1 METPDNIPQSK
12 LPKRRP
18 GRLITYLGLFIIAG
32 AVAIGGRFLM
42 EPDKKAVP
50 TVGGPFSLVNH
61 FGKPVTDANYRGRYM
76 LIYFG
81 YTYCP
86 EVCPTALTMMVD
98 AMERLG
104 KNEEKVMPIFISID
118 PERDAPDDLK
128 QYVAHF
134 HPRMMGLTGA
144 PDQIEAASK
153 AFKVYAAKIAVEGAD
168 KDDYVMDHS
177 SVIFFMGTDGKY
189 LTHFGEGTTPET
201 MAKRMREFL

>member
-1 METPDNIPQSK
+1 MPN
-12 LPKRRP
+12 
-18 GRLITYLGLFIIAG
+18 RLVAYLGLFVIA
-32 AVAIGGRFLM
+32 AALAMGGRFIM
-42 EPDKKAVP
+42 SSGQKVTPS
-50 TVGGPFSLVNH
+50 VGGPFALVDH
-61 FGKPVTDANYRGRYM
+61 FGESVTNVDYRGRYM

-98 AMERLG
+98 AMEKLG
-104 KNEEKVMPIFISID
+104 KDEKKVTPVFISID
-118 PERDAPDDLK
+118 PERDTPDDLK
-128 QYVAHF
+128 QYISHF
-134 HPRMMGLTGA
+134 HPRMVGLTGSTE
-144 PDQIEAASK
+144 QIAAVSK

-189 LTHFGEGTTPET
+189 LAHFGEGTTPET